1 MEPLVIAR
9 RDQFTKTGHTRVQDQ
24 VGRGKLVGKLTVN
37 QVYAKYQHERP
48 DLNHPRGGTWWYLK
62 MSFFTHY
69 SNYLQ
74 RIAVALLNGDP
85 EDEMAQ
91 SMEHLNTA
99 MSSRTPILFNN
110 LRRSGR
116 PRVYSNGA
124 KVYDRAA
131 WQGRL
136 SKAQL
141 RALRRRGRGRR
152 RGRRG

>member
-1 MEPLVIAR
+1 MIAR
-9 RDQFTKTGHTRVQDQ
+9 RDQFTKTGHLRVLDQ
-24 VGRGKLVGKLTVN
+24 VGRGKLVGKLTVD

-48 DLNHPRGGTWWYLK
+48 DLIHPRGGTWWYLK
-62 MSFFTHY
+62 MALFAGY
-69 SNYLQ
+69 SGYLNH
-74 RIAVALLNGDP
+74 VAQAFLHGDP
-85 EDEMAQ
+85 EKAMAQ
-91 SMEHLNTA
+91 AMESLNTR
-99 MSSRTPILFNN
+99 MTSRTPVLFNN

-141 RALRRRGRGRR
+141 RALRRKGRRGRR
-152 RGRRG
+152 R